1 MSQSPKPGP
10 SRAFLPLK
18 GVRVLSFEVA
28 YSLPA
33 GTRTL
38 AELGAEVV
46 RVAGP
51 GRDSFYIGVV
61 DGVYLLKPCV
71 GINLKDPAGLGL
83 AKQLVARADVVCSN
97 FVSGVMGRLGLD
109 YETLAALNPSLIA
122 LELSGY
128 GSPGPWSGYPAFG
141 PSTEAAGGMNA
152 LTGPEDGP
160 PVRIGSGVWA
170 DQLGGR
176 YAALALI
183 AALEARQRTGRGRF
197 IDFSMAEGISLLLG
211 HTVLEAA
218 LGQPTPARLGNRDRD
233 FAPQGVYPCLGE
245 DEWVALTVQTDRQW
259 GALVRFLVSAGDGQ
273 AAELNRKELATSPG
287 RHAQHEEIDAAISA
301 WTRQRGKDE
310 AAEALQRLGV
320 PASPVQ
326 KNRDPLFDPHLRE
339 RGVFTWV
346 NHDRPILGYS
356 AHPHPTTPWFA
367 DAHGR
372 PELTQMRYH
381 GQDNV
386 SVLRDWLAMPA
397 DEVHNLEIAGA
408 LIAPFEVQ
416 VEDRLTTYRDDDF
429 VEQLE
434 LPETKRESPPLPR
447 SRERQSP
454 YPGHEGRPL
463 RILEL
468 SRGPAAA
475 FAGMLLA
482 ELGHE
487 VIRLELPGRALEHRP
502 FTAAF
507 SDTERQCLGRRKQSV
522 KFAENFSWG
531 NPFRALVGTVDAI
544 VEDLGFGGMSGLG
557 LSAHEARRD
566 RPNLIVASISPYG
579 TNGPKSRWEAS
590 ELTIQASSGPLH
602 STGWMGETPQKAA
615 GFAAHHIAGLNAAT
629 ALLSR
634 AYGVAAGNCKGG
646 RLEISMQE
654 CYLHHWTRHIGEWAY
669 SGTKM
674 RRERPGFG
682 HQGFRHTAMA
692 ADGYLYSLALYATW
706 DEIALFW
713 GLEDF
718 LGEPWSSAEY
728 RREHWPEIEPAYLKN
743 LASRSRYD
751 WFADA
756 SAAGYTF
763 APVHSPTDQLTN
775 MQFAARG
782 FLRPAEIDGRE
793 VFCPGLP
800 FAWDEPLLPNRPPQ
814 PGEHTQELL
823 GGQP

>member
-1 MSQSPKPGP
+1 
-10 SRAFLPLK
+10 LPLK

-61 DGVYLLKPCV
+61 DGVYLLKPCI
-71 GINLKDPAGLGL
+71 GINLKDPAGLEL
-83 AKQLVARADVVCSN
+83 ARQLVRKADVVCSN
-97 FVSGVMGRLGLD
+97 FVSGVMGRLALD
-109 YETLAALNPSLIA
+109 YEALSALNPSLIA

-128 GSPGPWSGYPAFG
+128 GAPGPWAGYPAFG

-152 LTGPEDGP
+152 LVGPEDGP

-183 AALEARQRTGRGRF
+183 AALEERQRTGKGRF

-218 LGQPTPARLGNRDRD
+218 LGQPAPARLGNRDRD

-245 DEWVALTVQTDRQW
+245 DEWVALTVQTERQW
-259 GALVRFLVSAGDGQ
+259 GALVRFLAAAGVGQ
-273 AAELNRKELATSPG
+273 AAELSRKELATAAG
-287 RHAQHEEIDAAISA
+287 RRAHLDAIDAVITA
-301 WTRQRGKDE
+301 WTSQRAKDE
-310 AAEALQRLGV
+310 AAEAIQKLGI

-326 KNRDPLFDPHLRE
+326 ANRDPLFDPHLRE
-339 RGVFTWV
+339 RGLFRWV
-346 NHDRPILGYS
+346 NHDRPILGYT

-367 DAHGR
+367 DAHAR

-381 GQDNV
+381 GADNV
-386 SVLRDWLAMPA
+386 TVLHSWLGMSEE
-397 DEVHNLEIAGA
+397 EVHSLEDAGA
-408 LIAPFEVQ
+408 LIAPFEVE
-416 VEDRLTTYRDDDF
+416 VEDRRTTYRDDDF
-429 VEQLE
+429 ADQLS
-434 LPETKRESPPLPR
+434 LPGTDTTAPPAAPPRPRAQR
-447 SRERQSP
+447 SRESQDP
-454 YPGHEGRPL
+454 YPGGEGRPL
-463 RILEL
+463 RILDL

-475 FAGMLLA
+475 FAGMILA

-502 FTAAF
+502 FTAEL
-507 SDTERQCLGRRKQSV
+507 SDTERQFLDRRKKSV
-522 KFAENFSWG
+522 KFADDFFWG
-531 NPFRALVGTVDAI
+531 NPFRALAVTVDAI
-544 VEDLGFGGMSGLG
+544 VEDLGFGGMSSLG
-557 LSAHEARRD
+557 LRAHEARRD
-566 RPNLIVASISPYG
+566 RPNVIVASISPYG
-579 TNGPKSRWEAS
+579 TSGPKSRWEAS

-602 STGWMGETPQKAA
+602 STGWLGDTPQKAA
-615 GFAAHHIAGLNAAT
+615 GFPAHHIAGLNATT
-629 ALLSR
+629 AILAR
-634 AYGVAAGNCKGG
+634 AYGIHAGNCSGG
-646 RLEISMQE
+646 RIEISMQE
-654 CYLHHWTRHIGEWAY
+654 CYLHHWTRHIGEWTY

-692 ADGYLYSLALYATW
+692 ADGYLYSLALFASW

-718 LGEPWSSAEY
+718 LGEPWSSADY
-728 RREHWPEIEPAYLKN
+728 RQEHWPEIEPTYLKN

-763 APVHSPTDQLTN
+763 APVHSAADQLTN
-775 MQFAARG
+775 VQFAARG

-793 VFCPGLP
+793 VPCPGLP
-800 FAWDEPLLPNRPPQ
+800 FAWDEPAMPNRPPR

>member
-1 MSQSPKPGP
+1 M
-10 SRAFLPLK
+10 
-18 GVRVLSFEVA
+18 LSFEVA

-61 DGVYLLKPCV
+61 DGVYLLKPCI
-71 GINLKDPAGLGL
+71 GINLKDPAGLDL
-83 AKQLVARADVVCSN
+83 AKQLVRKADVVCSN
-97 FVSGVMGRLGLD
+97 FVSGVMERLGLG
-109 YETLAALNPSLIA
+109 YESLSALNPSLIG

-128 GSPGPWSGYPAFG
+128 GAPGPWAGYPAFG

-152 LTGPEDGP
+152 LIGPEDGP

-183 AALEARQRTGRGRF
+183 AALEERQRTGKGRF
-197 IDFSMAEGISLLLG
+197 IDFSMAEGISQLLG

-245 DEWVALTVQTDRQW
+245 DEWLALTVQTDRQW
-259 GALVRFLVSAGDGQ
+259 GALVRFLVSAGVVP
-273 AAELNRKELATSPG
+273 AAELNRKELAAVAG
-287 RHAQHEEIDAAISA
+287 RHAHHDEIDAVITA
-301 WTRQRGKDE
+301 WARQRDKDE

-339 RGVFTWV
+339 RGLFKWV
-346 NHDRPILGYS
+346 EHAHPILGYN

-367 DAHGR
+367 DVHAR

-386 SVLRDWLAMPA
+386 SVLRDWLAVPE
-397 DEVHNLEIAGA
+397 DEVHRFEAAGA
-408 LIAPFEVQ
+408 LIAPFEVE
-416 VEDRLTTYRDDDF
+416 VEDRRTTYRDDDF
-429 VEQLE
+429 AEQLDLAGE
-434 LPETKRESPPLPR
+434 HRPSPL
-447 SRERQSP
+447 SREPRLAR
-454 YPGHEGRPL
+454 GAGGEGRASPL

-502 FTAAF
+502 FTAEL
-507 SDTERQCLGRRKQSV
+507 SETERAFLDRRKKSV
-522 KFAENFSWG
+522 KFADDFFWG
-531 NPFRALVGTVDAI
+531 NPFRALAVTVDAI

-566 RPNLIVASISPYG
+566 RPNVIVASISPYG
-579 TNGPKSRWEAS
+579 TGGPKSRWEAS

-602 STGWMGETPQKAA
+602 STGWLGETPQKAA
-615 GFAAHHIAGLNAAT
+615 GFAAHDIAGLNAAT
-629 ALLSR
+629 ALLAR

-654 CYLHHWTRHIGEWAY
+654 CYLHHWTRHIGEWTY

-718 LGEPWSSAEY
+718 LGDPWSSPEY
-728 RREHWPEIEPAYLKN
+728 RQQHWPEIEPTYLEN

-756 SAAGYTF
+756 SGRGYTF

-775 MQFAARG
+775 VQFAARN
-782 FLRPAEIDGRE
+782 FLKTAEVDGRE
-793 VFCPGLP
+793 VPCPGLP
-800 FAWDEPLLPNRPPQ
+800 FPWDEPAMPNRPPQ